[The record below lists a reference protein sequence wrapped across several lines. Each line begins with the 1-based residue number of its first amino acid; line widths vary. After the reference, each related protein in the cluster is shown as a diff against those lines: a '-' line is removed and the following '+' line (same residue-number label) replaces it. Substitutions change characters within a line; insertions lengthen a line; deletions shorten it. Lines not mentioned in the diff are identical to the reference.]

1 MSSAVKYL
9 RFGFAKYCP
18 ILEERNIDKLIDET
32 HCRVNTRWNI
42 QFEVGL
48 AKEIG
53 ISNGGGYAGFYDGI
67 MTAIMFRY
75 AERKTEWTEKIAVM
89 WSGIPAFLNMFP
101 NGKVL
106 HVHRDP
112 RSVMASYK
120 NMTNEPGYAYLDT
133 IFNYISSIQHL
144 KNYKEKFGKN
154 RIMEVKSEDMA
165 FDPESELRKIC
176 SFLEIDFEKK
186 MLDPQKFAMVLGEPW
201 ETNTSFRGKI
211 IGFPKPHEK
220 WREFLEP
227 NEILL
232 LETLTQPYLSELGYE
247 GMKSGYPDA
256 FETNFS
262 PFLSDKYIG
271 PKLEAFIRTGLGS
284 EGYRTDPWLTEMKIV
299 FPEKY

>member
-1 MSSAVKYL
+1 MNHNLSKAEIGSVSHRRPVFISSLYRSSSTFVTALLSCHPKYFAMSSAVKYL

-32 HCRVNTRWNI
+32 YCRVNTRWNI

-75 AERKTEWTEKIAVM
+75 AERKIEWTEKIAVM

-186 MLDPQKFAMVLGEPW
+186 C
-201 ETNTSFRGKI
+201 
-211 IGFPKPHEK
+211 
-220 WREFLEP
+220 
-227 NEILL
+227 
-232 LETLTQPYLSELGYE
+232 LTQRSLRWFWENLGRQTPHSEVKLLVFQNR
-247 GMKSGYPDA
+247 MKNGES
-256 FETNFS
+256 
-262 PFLSDKYIG
+262 FLSQMRFCYW
-271 PKLEAFIRTGLGS
+271 KLLRNRTS
-284 EGYRTDPWLTEMKIV
+284 PNSVTKV
-299 FPEKY
+299 